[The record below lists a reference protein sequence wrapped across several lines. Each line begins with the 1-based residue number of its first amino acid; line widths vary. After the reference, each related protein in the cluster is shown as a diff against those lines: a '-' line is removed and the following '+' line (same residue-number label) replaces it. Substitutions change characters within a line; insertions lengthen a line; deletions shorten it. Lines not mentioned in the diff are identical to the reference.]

1 MRRDTMTISQIC
13 ICLAIAVY
21 LIAMLGVGVWFS
33 KRNNSVDDFYLGGR
47 KLGPFVTAMSAEAS
61 DMSSWLLMG
70 LPGVA
75 YLSGLAE
82 ASWTAIGLA
91 VGTYLNWLIVARRIR
106 RYSHQIDAITVPQFF
121 SKRWGDERNLLS
133 AIAAVVI
140 MIFFVPYLA
149 SGFSACGKL
158 FASLFGINYVSAMLI
173 SAAVIVI
180 YTVMGGFLAASFTD
194 LVQSIIMTVAL
205 VVVLGFG
212 VAQAGGMEAVMDNA
226 RSLAGYLSLVNI
238 HDPATGGSAP
248 YSLLTICS
256 LLAWGLGYFG
266 MPHILLRFMAIE
278 EEKKLALS
286 RRVATTWVVISMG
299 VAVFIGVVGNG
310 MTKAGAMEQL
320 SDAETIIVQIAN
332 LISCYGVP
340 AALLA
345 GVILAG
351 ILAATMSTADSQLLA
366 ASSSVSQNLAV
377 EFFHLKISGK
387 KSVLVARS
395 TMVVISLIAAFLAR
409 DPDSSVFRV
418 VSFAWA
424 GFGAAFGPVVLFALF
439 WKRSNKWGALAGMV
453 TGGVMVFVW
462 KYLVAPMGGALAIYE
477 LLPAFL
483 CACVAIVMVSL
494 LTPAPEQSIL
504 EAFEGFKSKQKQN
517 APAVGGDASMSKK
530 PRRVRARRRE
540 SSCDLFSPA
549 ACASGKTLLRLQVW
563 GLSACGGPIP
573 RAAGCCF
580 LKKVAKPLFRQS
592 QEKGLWPFFFLS
604 QRGS

>member
-1 MRRDTMTISQIC
+1 MTTAQIC
-13 ICLAIAVY
+13 ICLAIAIY
-21 LIAMLGVGVWFS
+21 LIAMLGVGVWFAKS
-33 KRNNSVDDFYLGGR
+33 NNSVDDFYLGGR

-75 YLSGLAE
+75 YLTGLAE

-91 VGTYLNWLIVARRIR
+91 IGTYINWLIVARRIR
-106 RYSHQIDAITVPQFF
+106 RYSNRLDAITVPQFF

-140 MIFFVPYLA
+140 IIFFVPYLA

-158 FASLFGINYVSAMLI
+158 FASLFGVEYITAMLI
-173 SAAVIVI
+173 SAAVIVV

-194 LVQSIIMTVAL
+194 LIQSIIMTVAL

-212 VAQAGGMEAVMDNA
+212 VVNAGGMDAVLDNA
-226 RSLAGYLSLVNI
+226 RSMAGYLSLSNI
-238 HDPATGGSAP
+238 YDPATGGSNP

-278 EEKKLALS
+278 EEKKLTLS

-299 VAVFIGVVGNG
+299 VAIIIGVVGSG
-310 MTKAGAMEQL
+310 MTKAGALEQL
-320 SDAETIIVQIAN
+320 ADSETIIVRIAS
-332 LISCYGVP
+332 LIGNHGVF
-340 AALLA
+340 AALVA

-387 KSVLVARS
+387 KSVFVARA
-395 TMVVISLIAAFLAR
+395 TMVCVSLLAAFLAR

-424 GFGAAFGPVVLFALF
+424 GFGAAFGPTVLFALF
-439 WKRSNKWGALAGMV
+439 WKRSTKWGALAGMV
-453 TGGVMVFVW
+453 AGGAMVFIW
-462 KYLVAPMGGALAIYE
+462 KYLIAPRGGAWAIYE
-477 LLPAFL
+477 LLPAFIV
-483 CACVAIVMVSL
+483 ASVAIVVVSL
-494 LTPAPEQSIL
+494 LTAKP
-504 EAFEGFKSKQKQN
+504 
-517 APAVGGDASMSKK
+517 DAEIEKIFDE
-530 PRRVRARRRE
+530 VRAN
-540 SSCDLFSPA
+540 
-549 ACASGKTLLRLQVW
+549 
-563 GLSACGGPIP
+563 
-573 RAAGCCF
+573 
-580 LKKVAKPLFRQS
+580 
-592 QEKGLWPFFFLS
+592 
-604 QRGS
+604 

>member
-1 MRRDTMTISQIC
+1 MTTAEFC
-13 ICLAIAVY
+13 IMAAIAVY
-21 LIAMLGVGVWFS
+21 LLAMLGVGVWFA
-33 KRNNSVDDFYLGGR
+33 KKNNSVDDFYLGGR
-47 KLGPFVTAMSAEAS
+47 QLGPFVTAMSAEAS

-75 YLSGLAE
+75 YLTGLAE
-82 ASWTAIGLA
+82 AGWTAIGLA

-106 RYSHQIDAITVPQFF
+106 RYSHRLDAITVPQFF

-140 MIFFVPYLA
+140 IVFFVPYLA

-158 FASLFGINYVSAMLI
+158 FASLFDVDYITAMLI

-194 LVQSIIMTVAL
+194 LIQSIIMTVAL
-205 VVVLGFG
+205 LVVLGFG
-212 VAQAGGMEAVMDNA
+212 VTAAGGLDAVMDNA
-226 RSLAGYLSLVNI
+226 ESLAGYLSLAQI
-238 HDPATGGSAP
+238 HDPATGGSNP

-278 EEKKLALS
+278 DERKLALS
-286 RRVATTWVVISMG
+286 RRVASSWVVISMG
-299 VAVFIGVVGNG
+299 VAIFIGVVGNG
-310 MTKAGAMEQL
+310 MTRAGSLEQL
-320 SDAETIIVQIAN
+320 ADAETIIVRIAS
-332 LISCYGVP
+332 LISEHGIL

-377 EFFHLKISGK
+377 EFFRLRISGRA
-387 KSVLVARS
+387 SMILARS
-395 TMVVISLIAAFLAR
+395 VMVIISVVAAFLAR

-424 GFGAAFGPVVLFALF
+424 GFGAAFGPAILFALF
-439 WKRSNKWGALAGMV
+439 WKRSNRYGALAGMV
-453 TGGVMVFVW
+453 VGGVMVFVW
-462 KYLVAPMGGALAIYE
+462 KFLIAPMGGVWGIYE

-483 CACVAIVMVSL
+483 ASSAAIVIVSL
-494 LTPAPEQSIL
+494 ATKAPAPEIQK
-504 EAFEGFKSKQKQN
+504 AFEE
-517 APAVGGDASMSKK
+517 
-530 PRRVRARRRE
+530 VRAM
-540 SSCDLFSPA
+540 
-549 ACASGKTLLRLQVW
+549 
-563 GLSACGGPIP
+563 
-573 RAAGCCF
+573 
-580 LKKVAKPLFRQS
+580 
-592 QEKGLWPFFFLS
+592 
-604 QRGS
+604 